1 MGWDKAWSETSPA
14 EGEKGVAGC
23 KDSLNVQIAQNA
35 CGRVFRVDMV
45 THLTLI
51 ISPLTCCV
59 FERSLTFAFC
69 AECGAVGVYLVWCL
83 MHWTSWNR

>member
-1 MGWDKAWSETSPA
+1 MGWEKAWSGTSPA

-35 CGRVFRVDMV
+35 CGRVFGMEMV

-51 ISPLTCCV
+51 ILPLLAVCLKGPWPSHFVQNAVLSACI
-59 FERSLTFAFC
+59 R
-69 AECGAVGVYLVWCL
+69 CGV
-83 MHWTSWNR
+83 